1 MKIPKRPPDW
11 KPILVDIA
19 QKKPDIFPLGEP
31 PHENRYLHWDELRY
45 RPMPDHMTPE
55 ECWALQKFKRINNQ
69 KLISLKDKQ
78 DRPFVFGLTERMF
91 EQLHHIDLQAGG
103 AVEMV
108 EGVANSDLRDRYY
121 VSSMM
126 EESITS
132 SLLEGA
138 ATTRR
143 DAKEFLRSG
152 RRPKTLAEKMVINNY
167 ETMQKLVEL
176 KDEPFNIETI
186 QEIHRW
192 ISKGTLESPDQEGR
206 FRKTSENVDVGSAIS
221 DEVYH
226 TPPVADEL
234 DTRIQLLCDF
244 ANETNMRDFMH
255 PVIRAI
261 IIHFWLAYDHPFVDG
276 NGRTA
281 RALFYWSMLK
291 QGFWL
296 FEFISISR
304 ELYKSPTAYAKAFLH
319 TETDDNDLNYF
330 ILHQL
335 DVIDKQIKHLH
346 NYIQRK
352 QSEIANA
359 SKALSNLSDFNH
371 RQIPVLQR
379 ALKEPNTL
387 FTFKS
392 HQNSHRIAYQT
403 ARTDLL
409 SLAERGLLDVGKRKN
424 ATVFRAAPNLPT
436 YLEFHDLL

>member
-1 MKIPKRPPDW
+1 MKIPQKPPEWRPVLVKLLKENPS
-11 KPILVDIA
+11 ILSMEL
-19 QKKPDIFPLGEP
+19 PLED
-31 PHENRYLHWDELRY
+31 RYPHWDELRF
-45 RPMPDHMTPE
+45 RPMPEGMTNE
-55 ECWALQKFKRINNQ
+55 ECWALQKMKRFSQQ
-69 KLISLKDKQ
+69 KHIPLEDKKGS
-78 DRPFVFGLTERMF
+78 RFSFGLTEQIF
-91 EQLHHIDLQAGG
+91 EKLHMIDLQAGG

-108 EGVANSDLRDRYY
+108 EDAANRDLRDRYY

-152 RRPKTLAEKMVINNY
+152 RRPRTLAEKMVINNY
-167 ETMQKLVEL
+167 ETMQRLVEL
-176 KDEPFNIETI
+176 KDEPFTVGTI
-186 QEIHRW
+186 LEIHRW
-192 ISKGTLESPDQEGR
+192 ISRGTLDHPDQEGR
-206 FRKTSENVDVGSAIS
+206 FRKPHEPVDVGSTIT
-221 DEVYH
+221 DDIYH
-226 TPPVADEL
+226 IPPPADEL
-234 DTRIQLLCDF
+234 DSRVQLMCDF
-244 ANETNMRDFMH
+244 ANETTMRGFMH

-281 RALFYWSMLK
+281 RALFYWLMLK

-304 ELYKSPTAYAKAFLH
+304 ELHKAPTAYAKAFLH

-335 DVIDKQIKHLH
+335 DVIEKQIKHLH
-346 NYIQRK
+346 EYIQRK
-352 QSEIANA
+352 QERLAKA
-359 SKALSNLSDFNH
+359 SKALDKIHDLNH
-371 RQIPVLQR
+371 RQIAVLQR
-379 ALKEPNTL
+379 ALKQPDTV
-387 FTFKS
+387 FSFKS

-409 SLAERGLLDVGKRKN
+409 GLAEKGLLEAGKRKN
-424 ATVFRAAPNLPT
+424 KTIFHPARNLPSH
-436 YLEFHDLL
+436 LEFLDLL